1 MKQTHNT
8 ISQISGLLALILA
21 PLALAQAPDTFMRVE
36 ASALM
41 LTPQIAMDRA
51 VLFSDVL
58 ESPPDGT
65 PRRFDG
71 VSYLPM
77 RLKEA
82 GTVWVPEDRA
92 GEFKTLVV
100 GDVHLF
106 EGTVD
111 QFSRRFHVLVHGC
124 RAGLATEEAP
134 ASSLDSAPTEDDS
147 GSGVEEDRNLLLE
160 VLLEDARKSLEEL
173 ARVNN
178 VTVAQLIESQPD
190 GGQRIVENIVA
201 DSMQAQSPGANRTA
215 QELMVGAVLT
225 LLRSQ
230 SSMMGDMAADGAMDE
245 TSGEP
250 VLAAAPGGEEV
261 ESEADSPAGDIPIAD
276 VGEKGP
282 DALQDMA
289 MAPPDALPEASNA
302 EAPPAV
308 VEADAEEQAALGN
321 FWDAEPEYPPE
332 VATGDEAASAE
343 ALMTATEESALG
355 PAAEGMDTKPP
366 AGEPAEAGSADEV
379 AGESVS
385 GSGNGSLS
393 SFVAF
398 GMEDFLGISVDA
410 PRDEE
415 VASESDTLAPD
426 QMSAEPP
433 PADLAQRGAEVSGVT
448 EPGMGA
454 EAAATEPE
462 MAMAMAE
469 GIPEANPAELAEPLP
484 VPAEE
489 PAVAQFA
496 GEAEFPAEEVPP
508 ADLAELVAEVS
519 GVTEPGTGA
528 EAAAIEPEIAMATAE
543 GIPEANPAE
552 LAESLPVPAEEP
564 AAAQLA
570 GEAEFPAE
578 EVPPADLAELLAEV
592 SGVTEPGMGAEAAAT
607 EPEIAMAMAEGIPE
621 ANPAELAEPLPVPA
635 VEPAA
640 EQPADKGAT
649 WAEES
654 SAVELVPDVI
664 GTESPVPGESPMA
677 VDEATLQKEAE
688 EQARLLAAEQEKAE
702 KAARREE
709 LARQKEEKR
718 RAIAEAKRLAAEE
731 KKAAAAARKAE
742 AARRKNEEAMAKAQ
756 AEALRSAQEQGSGE
770 LLAASLPEEVPPA
783 TEPAG
788 AMMDDAGAEAMPLP
802 TEEVPLPAGTEAS
815 IDAGSAAAMTE
826 ETSAAPEAS
835 ESSPALSLEELVAQE
850 AARLAEIARL
860 KEEERQAKAEAKKLA
875 AEEKKAQKEAE
886 ALRKAEEKKA
896 AEAARALRR
905 EAEKQAKLRAD
916 EERKAA
922 EMAREE
928 AARRQAEEQRKA
940 LEAAATTPSAGL
952 AAIEAQ
958 ARLQREESERRL
970 AELAARKAAAE
981 AVIQAESQK
990 LAESV
995 GVPEAAAVSPTSEPA
1010 GAAVSQAE
1018 GLRAAQEMAEN
1029 ARRIAKENA
1038 ERVAQEEAARVDA
1051 ENRLR
1056 QMEAE
1061 LRAMEAQVQRQ
1072 EEEKAQIERRRLQE
1086 EAAAQV
1092 LAQAAEQE
1100 ARLIAER
1107 NQKAEAIRLAQQK
1120 AEQARREAEETAAR
1134 IAAED
1139 ATRKAAELRMQQ
1151 LEQEI
1156 RSMETR
1162 TVPGEAKPVI
1172 PEDAAPERPA
1182 EPAEL
1187 PEWMQP
1193 VWF

>member
-134 ASSLDSAPTEDDS
+134 ASSLDSAPAEDDS

-230 SSMMGDMAADGAMDE
+230 SSMMGDMAADGGMDD

-250 VLAAAPGGEEV
+250 VLVAAPGGEEV

-289 MAPPDALPEASNA
+289 LAPPDALPEASNA

-308 VEADAEEQAALGN
+308 VEADVEEQAALGN

-410 PRDEE
+410 ARDEE

-454 EAAATEPE
+454 EAAA
-462 MAMAMAE
+462 
-469 GIPEANPAELAEPLP
+469 I
-484 VPAEE
+484 
-489 PAVAQFA
+489 
-496 GEAEFPAEEVPP
+496 
-508 ADLAELVAEVS
+508 
-519 GVTEPGTGA
+519 
-528 EAAAIEPEIAMATAE
+528 
-543 GIPEANPAE
+543 
-552 LAESLPVPAEEP
+552 
-564 AAAQLA
+564 
-570 GEAEFPAE
+570 
-578 EVPPADLAELLAEV
+578 
-592 SGVTEPGMGAEAAAT
+592 

-654 SAVELVPDVI
+654 SAVEPVPDVI

-688 EQARLLAAEQEKAE
+688 EQARLLAAEQEKAD

-815 IDAGSAAAMTE
+815 FDAGSAAAMAE

-835 ESSPALSLEELVAQE
+835 ESTPALSLEELVAQE

-995 GVPEAAAVSPTSEPA
+995 GVPEAAAVSPTAEPA

>member
-124 RAGLATEEAP
+124 RAGLATEETP
-134 ASSLDSAPTEDDS
+134 ASSLDSAPAEDDS
-147 GSGVEEDRNLLLE
+147 GSGFEEDRNLLLE

-230 SSMMGDMAADGAMDE
+230 SSMMGDMAADGAMDDS
-245 TSGEP
+245 SGEP
-250 VLAAAPGGEEV
+250 VLAAVPGGEEV

-282 DALQDMA
+282 DGLQDMA
-289 MAPPDALPEASNA
+289 LAPPDALSEASSA

-308 VEADAEEQAALGN
+308 VEADAEELVASGN

-343 ALMTATEESALG
+343 ALMAATEESALV

-366 AGEPAEAGSADEV
+366 AGEPAEAGSADEATV
-379 AGESVS
+379 ESVS

-426 QMSAEPP
+426 RMSAEPP
-433 PADLAQRGAEVSGVT
+433 PADLGQRGAEVSGVT

-454 EAAATEPE
+454 EAAAAEPE
-462 MAMAMAE
+462 TAMAIPE

-489 PAVAQFA
+489 PA
-496 GEAEFPAEEVPP
+496 
-508 ADLAELVAEVS
+508 
-519 GVTEPGTGA
+519 
-528 EAAAIEPEIAMATAE
+528 
-543 GIPEANPAE
+543 
-552 LAESLPVPAEEP
+552 
-564 AAAQLA
+564 
-570 GEAEFPAE
+570 
-578 EVPPADLAELLAEV
+578 
-592 SGVTEPGMGAEAAAT
+592 
-607 EPEIAMAMAEGIPE
+607 
-621 ANPAELAEPLPVPA
+621 
-635 VEPAA
+635 A
-640 EQPADKGAT
+640 EQPADKGAS
-649 WAEES
+649 WAEEP
-654 SAVELVPDVI
+654 SAVESVPDVN
-664 GTESPVPGESPMA
+664 GTESPVPGDSPMA

-770 LLAASLPEEVPPA
+770 LLAAPLPEEVPPA

-788 AMMDDAGAEAMPLP
+788 ELMDGAGAEAMPLP

-815 IDAGSAAAMTE
+815 IDAGSPALSAEEAAT
-826 ETSAAPEAS
+826 APEAT

-850 AARLAEIARL
+850 AAHLAEIARL

-896 AEAARALRR
+896 AEAARTLRR

-922 EMAREE
+922 ELAREE
-928 AARRQAEEQRKA
+928 AARRQAEEQQKA
-940 LEAAATTPSAGL
+940 LEAAAAKPSAGL

-995 GVPEAAAVSPTSEPA
+995 RVPEAAAVSPPAVPA
-1010 GAAVSQAE
+1010 GADAGQAE
-1018 GLRAAQEMAEN
+1018 GLRVAREMAEN

-1038 ERVAQEEAARVDA
+1038 ERVAQEEAARVEA

-1086 EAAAQV
+1086 EAAAQA

-1107 NQKAEAIRLAQQK
+1107 NQKAEAIRHAQQK

-1139 ATRKAAELRMQQ
+1139 AARKAAELRMQQ

-1182 EPAEL
+1182 EPTEL